1 MDEAGFGH
9 HNGAGDWALLID
21 EKTSTGSGQTHCPVV
36 WVVGGVR
43 GVRALVGL
51 RVWVSGVGRWE
62 GVVDNELI
70 YASEGHCR
78 SFNLALDAIN
88 E

>member
-43 GVRALVGL
+43 GY
-51 RVWVSGVGRWE
+51 GRWWGCVCGCQGWGE
-62 GVVDNELI
+62 GKGVVDNELI